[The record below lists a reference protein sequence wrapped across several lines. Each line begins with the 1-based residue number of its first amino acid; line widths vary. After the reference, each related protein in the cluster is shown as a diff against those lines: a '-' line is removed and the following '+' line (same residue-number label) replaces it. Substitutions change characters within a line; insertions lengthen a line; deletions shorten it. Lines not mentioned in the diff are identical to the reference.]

1 MSPTSKDNMYSVP
14 KPFGNGSDLYS
25 APRPQ
30 RQASTEELP
39 NTPDTGGTVIYN
51 VPSSRP
57 VVVGVTSQPQAMVRP
72 PQDNS
77 HDLYNTPRPTPVGN
91 GHEFYNTPRAALG
104 NGITLPSG
112 GSDAS
117 HNGDSAGNHEVYN
130 VPRAAL
136 ESNAQ
141 LGEDSVDKVPR
152 SLEAPT
158 DTYSVPKPTQ
168 KRKNYDSLEAVHN
181 SADYKANNGSVA
193 PLSIHDHASIREP
206 MGVAPLSIHDHASI
220 REPMPTPDQDTYSV
234 PRPSNSSSPSNKRR
248 YAYDYVDH
256 TLPRTVNG
264 RLKSSRSLES
274 LVRNRVTLSPENPTT
289 ERSYLTPSQRA
300 LRHKYIEI
308 DLSSRPSSTS
318 PNRHQRQQNGQV
330 VKNDNLYAEIPDTQI
345 RRSSS
350 PTTITYQTDPNRYA
364 TVPSNLRASAI
375 NNTPL
380 PSQEQMSSTNA
391 IHNVSKEARALHEE
405 EGYELVLPVHKT
417 ARNLAIQKQATLPMN
432 IGRTYSTSQSSRHTI
447 TNGRHPGNLAVTQY
461 STSGPQGQS
470 PGTDEYVI
478 VNRRDFNQPTQPKD
492 IPVPLPQAHSN
503 NFTSQI
509 LNTSTPSSRPIAEDE
524 YEVMTSVKKQVSTLG
539 GNNGEL
545 SNVPPVP
552 IKKHGSLSN
561 RHSSVSIPNSL
572 PRSDLIGRQS
582 LRNSLDLESIET
594 GSRTSTCSSNH
605 LDELVGPLSPIYS
618 GVHPLGIP
626 EKKNV
631 IRIASGSPHDIT
643 PSKHLK

>member
-1 MSPTSKDNMYSVP
+1 
-14 KPFGNGSDLYS
+14 
-25 APRPQ
+25 
-30 RQASTEELP
+30 
-39 NTPDTGGTVIYN
+39 
-51 VPSSRP
+51 
-57 VVVGVTSQPQAMVRP
+57 MVRP

-91 GHEFYNTPRAALG
+91 GHDLYNTPQAALG

-141 LGEDSVDKVPR
+141 LGEDSVGGLYKVPR
-152 SLEAPT
+152 TLEAPT

-206 MGVAPLSIHDHASI
+206 NGSVAPLSIHNHASIREPNGSVAPLSIHNHASIREPNGSVAPLSIHDHASI

-308 DLSSRPSSTS
+308 DLSPRPSSTS

-350 PTTITYQTDPNRYA
+350 PTNRYA
-364 TVPSNLRASAI
+364 TVPSNLRASAV

-380 PSQEQMSSTNA
+380 PSQEQMHQSSSTNA

-478 VNRRDFNQPTQPKD
+478 VNRRDFNQPTQPRD

-643 PSKHLK
+643 PSKDLK